1 MTYTCNPQWTKFSWF
16 HWGLLYYKSKLRQ
29 MPLRN
34 QTSLDAKVPDYAE
47 EWKSEM
53 VLRWT
58 IPQIGCK
65 TSGGCPFCTDR
76 SGAETLK
83 LQRYRKHKEEW
94 LIWLLFQSFA
104 RRQSEDALSLLISIW
119 ARPRTMHLFIGRF
132 WGCIEESN
140 LCYTRWCM
148 IKEWEWQYIVS
159 ED

>member
-34 QTSLDAKVPDYAE
+34 QTSLDAKVLDSTE

-53 VLRWT
+53 ALRRT
-58 IPQIGCK
+58 IPQMRK
-65 TSGGCPFCTDR
+65 
-76 SGAETLK
+76 LK

-104 RRQSEDALSLLISIW
+104 RKQSEDASSLLVNMVVSGEGSY
-119 ARPRTMHLFIGRF
+119 LFIGRF
-132 WGCIEESN
+132 WRCIEESN

-148 IKEWEWQYIVS
+148 IREREWQYIVS
-159 ED
+159 GD

>member
-34 QTSLDAKVPDYAE
+34 QTSLDAKVLDSTE

-53 VLRWT
+53 ALRRT
-58 IPQIGCK
+58 IPQMRK
-65 TSGGCPFCTDR
+65 
-76 SGAETLK
+76 LK

-104 RRQSEDALSLLISIW
+104 RKQSEDASSLLVNMVVSGEGL
-119 ARPRTMHLFIGRF
+119 HLFIGRF
-132 WGCIEESN
+132 WGWIEEGN

-148 IKEWEWQYIVS
+148 IREWEWQDIVS

>member
-34 QTSLDAKVPDYAE
+34 QTSLDAKVLDSTE

-53 VLRWT
+53 ALRRT
-58 IPQIGCK
+58 IPQMRK
-65 TSGGCPFCTDR
+65 
-76 SGAETLK
+76 LK

-104 RRQSEDALSLLISIW
+104 RKQSEDASSLLVNMVVSGEGL
-119 ARPRTMHLFIGRF
+119 HLFIGRF
-132 WGCIEESN
+132 WRCIEESN

-148 IKEWEWQYIVS
+148 IREWEWQDIVS

>member
-29 MPLRN
+29 IPLRN

-58 IPQIGCK
+58 IPQMRK
-65 TSGGCPFCTDR
+65 
-76 SGAETLK
+76 LK

-104 RRQSEDALSLLISIW
+104 RKQSEDASSLLVSIW
-119 ARPRTMHLFIGRF
+119 AHPRTLYLWCKVAQSCGSGVNSNAYIAVGKQGYDGKCTNEYIF
-132 WGCIEESN
+132 WWGE
-140 LCYTRWCM
+140 
-148 IKEWEWQYIVS
+148 
-159 ED
+159 

>member
-34 QTSLDAKVPDYAE
+34 QTSLDAKVLDSTE
-47 EWKSEM
+47 EWKYEM
-53 VLRWT
+53 ALRRT
-58 IPQIGCK
+58 IPQMRK
-65 TSGGCPFCTDR
+65 
-76 SGAETLK
+76 LK

-104 RRQSEDALSLLISIW
+104 RKQSEDASSLLVNMVVSGEGSY
-119 ARPRTMHLFIGRF
+119 LFIGRF
-132 WGCIEESN
+132 WRCIEESN

-148 IKEWEWQYIVS
+148 IREREWQYIVS
-159 ED
+159 GD